1 MVGSLD
7 KYTGVF
13 QEQVDAFISQDDPV
27 STTIYPVLPTSMNVK
42 IHSIEEDITWAITQP
57 NPMQVRV
64 TVDGITI
71 IHSQVDPVSA
81 TPYYCRRIP
90 GVDAVNQLMTTD
102 QAIAMNEAA
111 PLYEGRS
118 VRVDCLVIWAANQ
131 STPLV
136 CRVKWA
142 QQKPA

>member
-1 MVGSLD
+1 MTGSLD
-7 KYTGVF
+7 RNADVF
-13 QEQVDAFISQDDPV
+13 QEQVDASISQDDPV

-42 IHSIEEDITWAITQP
+42 IHSIEEEIIWAVTQP

-90 GVDAVNQLMTTD
+90 GLGAINQLMTTD

-118 VRVDCLVIWAANQ
+118 VRVDCLIIWGVTQ
-131 STPLV
+131 PTPLAV
-136 CRVKWA
+136 RVKWA
-142 QQKPA
+142 KKAPP